1 MKFISRKTHAVL
13 DYAVGAVLIAAP
25 WLLGFSDN
33 NAATWSAVAVGL
45 VTLVMSAMT
54 DYEGGLAKVLS
65 MDTHLTL
72 DLITGIFLAVS
83 PWLLSYSDR
92 IFLPHLIV
100 GVMEIVVV
108 IFTQRTSQQ
117 SGSVR
122 HSF

>member
-13 DYAVGAVLIAAP
+13 DYLVGVVLIAAP

-33 NAATWSAVAVGL
+33 NAATWSAVGVGL

-54 DYEGGLAKVLS
+54 DYEGGMIKMLPMSA
-65 MDTHLTL
+65 HLTM
-72 DLITGIFLAVS
+72 DLLAGIFLAAS
-83 PWLLSYSDR
+83 PWLFGYSDR

-100 GVMEIVVV
+100 GVMEIAVVV
-108 IFTQRTSQQ
+108 FTERTSQH

-122 HSF
+122 HSY